1 MGLYN
6 ADNSGSKV
14 KRSPLKLIYVYV
26 TKPIVGS
33 SRIPRNEPCI
43 CGSGKKFKYCC
54 WKLFVQENINNEIKG

>member
-1 MGLYN
+1 MELYN

-14 KRSPLKLIYVYV
+14 KRSVLKLMFV

-43 CGSGKKFKYCC
+43 CGSGKKFKHCC
-54 WKLFVQENINNEIKG
+54 WKLHVQESVNEKEKV